1 MSSYISNTLR
11 RLVFQRAFNLCEYC
25 LIHESDSYLSHQIE
39 HIIGLSH
46 GGASEAY
53 NLACCCFLC
62 NRNKGTNLSTVV
74 FPDLEV
80 VRLYRPRTDL
90 WLDHFEFSGASILPK
105 TLIGQATVKVLDF
118 NSPERTEERAIL
130 LAKGRYPHATASQY
144 LASQL
149 V

>member
-1 MSSYISNTLR
+1 VL
-11 RLVFQRAFNLCEYC
+11 L
-25 LIHESDSYLSHQIE
+25 LSLQPQQ
-39 HIIGLSH
+39 
-46 GGASEAY
+46 
-53 NLACCCFLC
+53 
-62 NRNKGTNLSTVV
+62 GTNLSTVV

-80 VRLYRPRTDL
+80 VRLYRPRTDV